1 MLRHDSVS
9 CLMFQTSLAV
19 LLCAILGGA
28 SMQVKYFTLYGDFF
42 FSIVQYFQTK
52 FFVQKTRIKK
62 TQEFSISSPLLP
74 SVTDY

>member
-28 SMQVKYFTLYGDFF
+28 SMQVKYFTLYGGNFF
-42 FSIVQYFQTK
+42 PLC
-52 FFVQKTRIKK
+52 
-62 TQEFSISSPLLP
+62 SISKPSSLFKKQELKSRNNSAFLLP
-74 SVTDY
+74 SSLW